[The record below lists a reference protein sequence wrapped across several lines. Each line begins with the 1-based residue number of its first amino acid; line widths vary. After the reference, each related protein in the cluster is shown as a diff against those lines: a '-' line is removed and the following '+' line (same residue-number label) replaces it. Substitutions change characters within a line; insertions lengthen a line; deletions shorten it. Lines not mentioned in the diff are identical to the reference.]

1 MMVQWK
7 KVLSTNSS
15 PQLLTAWIN
24 FPFDNKLAQQ
34 TKIQIQQQFQFNCR
48 LAHKKDPSHLIPTQ
62 NCTN

>member
-34 TKIQIQQQFQFNCR
+34 TKIQIPNKFNN
-48 LAHKKDPSHLIPTQ
+48 SFNLIAD
-62 NCTN
+62 